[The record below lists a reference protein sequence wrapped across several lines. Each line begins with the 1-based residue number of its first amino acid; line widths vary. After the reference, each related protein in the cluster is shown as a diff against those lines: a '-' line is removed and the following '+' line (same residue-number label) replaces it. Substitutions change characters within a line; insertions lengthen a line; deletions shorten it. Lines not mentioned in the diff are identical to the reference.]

1 MIIEL
6 VGPTG
11 AGKSTLARLLT
22 DHLGGPGAAVV
33 ATDLV
38 MDRPVL
44 RRIHSAQASNIVE
57 DVCGLPY
64 LARALPDHADLL
76 RLAAGMLVQ
85 HAPSRLDLALNAR
98 SVMRRLGMYE
108 LARARAAGRFVLV
121 DEGPLLIAYHLFVY
135 SSADL
140 SVAPL
145 ERFAG
150 MVPLPDCVI
159 YVRSPLPV
167 LADRAFSRPDR
178 HRQLAGMTRAE
189 AEAPLRRA
197 LHVFDRLMSTKPLAE
212 RTIVVENASPDPRGL
227 HELAGQLAATV
238 RSWTGVAPTP
248 GAPTRP
254 AAVG

>member
-11 AGKSTLARLLT
+11 AGKSTLARLLS
-22 DHLGGPGAAVV
+22 DRLGGPGAAAV

-38 MDRPVL
+38 LDRPVL
-44 RRIHSAQASNIVE
+44 RRIHNAQAANLVQ

-64 LARALPDHADLL
+64 LARALPVHAELL
-76 RLAAGMLVQ
+76 RLSAGMLVE
-85 HAPSRLDLALNAR
+85 HAPSRLDLVLNAR

-108 LARARAAGRFVLV
+108 LARARAGGRCVLV

-140 SVAPL
+140 SSAPL

-150 MVPLPDCVI
+150 AVPLPDCVI

-167 LADRAFSRPDR
+167 LAERAFSRPDR
-178 HRQLAGMTRAE
+178 RRQLAGLTRAE

-197 LHVFDRLMSTKPLAE
+197 LDVFDRLMATPPLAG
-212 RTIVVENASPDPRGL
+212 RTLVVENASPDPRGL
-227 HELAGQLAATV
+227 PELAGQLAATV
-238 RSWTGVAPTP
+238 RSWTGEAPAP
-248 GAPTRP
+248 SAPTRP

>member
-22 DHLGGPGAAVV
+22 EHLGGPGAARV

-44 RRIHSAQASNIVE
+44 RHVQSAQVSNIVE
-57 DVCGLPY
+57 DVCGLPH
-64 LARALPDHADLL
+64 LARTLPVHSELL
-76 RLAAGMLVQ
+76 RLSAAMLVA
-85 HAPSRLDLALNAR
+85 HAPSRFDLLMNAR

-108 LARARAAGRFVLV
+108 LARSRAAGRLILV

-135 SSADL
+135 STADL
-140 SVAPL
+140 SAAPL

-150 MVPLPDCVI
+150 AVPLPDSVV

-167 LADRAFSRPDR
+167 LVERAFSRPDR
-178 HRQLAGMTRAE
+178 HRQLAGRTRAE
-189 AEAPLRRA
+189 AEVPLRRA
-197 LHVFDRLMSTKPLAE
+197 LHVFDRLMSTPRLAE
-212 RTIVVENASPDPRGL
+212 RTLVVENASSDPCGL
-227 HELAGQLAATV
+227 QELAGQLATTL
-238 RSWTGVAPTP
+238 RSRTGVAPTP
-248 GAPTRP
+248 MALPGS
-254 AAVG
+254 AAI

>member
-1 MIIEL
+1 VIIEM

-22 DHLGGPGAAVV
+22 EHLGGPGAAVV

-44 RRIHSAQASNIVE
+44 RRIHNVQVSNLVE
-57 DVCGLPY
+57 DVRGLPH
-64 LARALPDHADLL
+64 LARTLPAHADLL
-76 RLAAGMLVQ
+76 RLSAGLLVE
-85 HAPSRLDLALNAR
+85 HAPSRFDLALNAR

-108 LARARAAGRFVLV
+108 LARARAAGRFVVV

-150 MVPLPDCVI
+150 AVPLPDCVV

-167 LADRAFSRPDR
+167 LAERTFSRPDR
-178 HRQLAGMTRAE
+178 HRQLAGLTRTE
-189 AEAPLRRA
+189 AEGPLRRA
-197 LHVFDRLMSTKPLAE
+197 LHVFDRLMSTQPLVE
-212 RTIVVENASPDPRGL
+212 RTIVVENTSPDTRGL
-227 HELAGQLAATV
+227 HELAGQLAARV
-238 RSWTGVAPTP
+238 RSWPPVAPTP
-248 GAPTRP
+248 LAPARP